1 MQDRDRLELVR
12 DFVNT
17 VDLEAGRDEL
27 DTPAALRGWLAA
39 RELAPAT
46 ARAGEGDVRDA
57 IALREAL
64 RLLLTANNG
73 GAASVPDAS
82 ATLDRLAVELAL
94 GVRLAAGEV
103 RIEPR
108 AAGVA
113 GGLGRVLA
121 SAASAM
127 ADGSWRRLKA
137 CRSETCRWAFI
148 DEARNHSRQWCSMA
162 VCGNR
167 QKARA
172 YRRRRI

>member
-1 MQDRDRLELVR
+1 MR

-17 VDLEAGRDEL
+17 VDLEARRDEL
-27 DTPAALRGWLAA
+27 DTPAALRGWLAG

-46 ARAGEGDVRDA
+46 ARAGEAELRDA
-57 IALREAL
+57 LALREAL
-64 RLLLTANNG
+64 RVLLAANNG
-73 GAASVPDAS
+73 GAPSVVDAS
-82 ATLDRLAVELAL
+82 ATLDRLATGLAL
-94 GVRLAAGEV
+94 GVRLSDGEV

-108 AAGVA
+108 ADGVA
-113 GGLGRVLA
+113 GGLGQVLA
-121 SAASAM
+121 AAASAM

-137 CRSETCRWAFI
+137 CRSDICRWAFI

-172 YRRRRI
+172 YRSRRA